1 MANDCQGLG
10 TLDAKLNCAATLDI
24 DVYTTSTDPP
34 PIVASSVLPT
44 GLQSLLSD
52 CSGNDSCKLVS
63 FDFTG
68 DSGSTASKAQYVVN
82 TENNEAVDRGV
93 FFKDGTPPPPV
104 MREPPGFDFSSAI
117 DPTRATQIGSVL
129 FGSSSEFCARVCE
142 DDSTC
147 KAFNYEPLNSR
158 CEYFSAFTEESY
170 GDPTFQKIGFVRQ
183 DIPIKAGK
191 KYPGIPDSPVTY
203 LNNTGVDCED
213 MPKCNSN
220 IEALVNSGTTVGFST
235 DDLDA
240 CGYCPLKTFR
250 FKDDSYFVQ
259 GELGE
264 TKVFTDKAQALD
276 AIKLKQSG
284 PNPNT
289 VISALQQNFI
299 YTLNPFVKDVASTGD
314 DTFYTRNPGKNTM
327 CEDGD
332 FRFFL
337 VQGVN
342 IGDIEDAIKKLE
354 WTKVTSIV
362 GPTYANL
369 IQKGASARM
378 KLAEFYYRDPTWVAA
393 NPGYQ
398 TEEYNKMIVTESAFT
413 SPDHFG
419 QLYFGSVI
427 WNKILGSWRFLM
439 NNDWNG
445 VTNVLGATDAQ
456 ALRDAVLSSDSLP
469 MDILYTD
476 SRFYRLEVVGRKMI
490 FKTLTQT
497 LSPMWE
503 GESSNTWEVESVDYV
518 TDGIRIKNIESQK
531 YVTSTLFRTLAAW
544 GDKYTNEFNNT
555 VFIASNPISFDEFLK
570 QNYTM
575 PVMFQS
581 KDGTQRVT
589 YDGRAFKA
597 LKNIFSVFKLTFDQ
611 ACAPAVPTICAQ
623 PSVVQASGKLAC
635 PGNGTFRAGTGNS
648 KCNGNAIRNQTTN
661 AGAISLCEFS
671 CASGYDP
678 VGGWKEGDVF
688 GCGVTK
694 SCIADSYTA
703 YSCPVGFTL
712 EGQTCRPTADSG
724 CSSSLTGSCSSQVP
738 TLLTSSCTTE
748 NVNWSVI
755 DTPKNFQ
762 VYGVTGDTVNVND
775 PPATYQALYNLN
787 GSSTVYPSNSTKSL
801 RRWVQEDYVYKNF
814 APGVVD
820 VSISDIGSMYVDVK
834 SWDDASMCI
843 FSKVGTINTRY
854 PNAVT
859 NTGATERNL
868 IGYGATTLTSKR
880 TACVTELGSFYRS
893 LTPWN
898 NVENVKTMYND
909 SAAVRLLAI
918 KNYLIFMRKAID
930 AFKLGMT
937 KVMEDLLRYMSE
949 TTAINDAQLTQ
960 VNAAYMF
967 IRDKKADI
975 DTAVVS
981 QDVKNIIDNWNQI
994 TTTTS
999 ASATSAPLPSGWSAM
1014 SVQSQQYLDDIGLKS
1029 LIDETYTLLKSVKD
1043 LVMQNYNDY
1052 NDSYTKLQEIKGYS
1066 GSVETTNLTVPIRK
1080 ALDDKRVSIT
1090 TEYHEQ
1096 VKVDTV
1102 SPSLQVVRDEIKNQM
1117 DRIMSIGIFAA
1128 CATGTFRALAS
1139 DPVCESCSTCA
1150 VGTYVSTVCTETTN
1164 RMCTNCDVGY
1174 YSAIPNAT
1182 ECTQCVTG
1190 STSSASS
1197 STCTCTGTLQNGYL
1211 EWSVANICTKKC
1223 NTGYSLS
1230 AAGNCDLTS
1239 CTLAGGKDYAAT
1251 AGVLSYT
1258 DTTNGTVSRT
1268 DRVTQVTTSP
1278 CSSASPPSSVLISLP
1293 SGMSVLATT
1302 ATTSVVTG
1310 STVTYTTS
1318 TGAYCPVGTTFV
1330 ASSCVACPAGTY
1342 SDTAGKIGP
1351 TSTQC
1356 STCADGTYSSA
1367 GASACSPCDTV
1378 CTGGNYEATSCT
1390 TSTNRVCSPCS
1401 TCAAAPANGTVQTT
1415 SCSTTTDTVCT
1426 YGCKYGFTTSSSG
1439 ASTTCT
1445 CPLGSYIK
1453 ADGTCGACSPCT
1465 ADTTSTKY
1473 TAAGCN
1479 TINTTNERT
1488 CTRTCQPGYY
1498 DNNGTC
1504 TGCSTCTAPAN
1515 ATVTS
1520 PSCTANQ
1527 DAVCKYS
1534 CNIGYYGTTS
1544 CTSCGYGNSTLTAGK
1559 TSSYDCFEVANY
1571 SCPYYFSATAGYATA
1586 SYYDCAYDATAN
1598 RQNIITKGKITGSYT
1613 YYTCPYG
1620 GTQFSVPNYGTY
1632 CGTSKQYS
1640 CSYTPGATVKIAD
1653 DSKPLCW
1660 TDCGYNQYKDPVTG
1674 VCKTC
1679 ATCTAAN
1686 SVSSIYPTSAVGCGG
1701 SSAGSCDP
1709 TSCRNGYSLNN
1720 VTSTTKRCD
1729 CMYGSYIKA
1738 DGTCVPCSSCP
1749 ANTQSTVYTTTGGC
1763 DGFHINVTSDRI
1775 CTRTCQTGY
1784 YDNGTTCTACS
1795 TPTCAAAP
1803 TNGTVT
1809 TTSCTPTADAKCTYG
1824 CKVGFTTS
1832 GSGASTTCTCPAG
1845 SYIKSDGTCGPCAP
1859 GTYTWYTNGSY
1870 CLTCRTVCAASET
1883 ETVRCTTSTN
1893 RVCVSTNLNPATTT
1907 CDAVPNTTSGQ
1918 QCTGTSAG
1926 TRGTYTVYTNGL
1938 WTGTN
1943 RDCSYT
1949 ATTYNLNEVAVVRTG
1964 YPTTYQC
1971 RSILSSTSG
1980 VTYTGK
1986 ANNWTCPTG
1995 YSPPLNVI
2003 PSTPYCTYTG

>member
-1 MANDCQGLG
+1 MADDCQELG
-10 TLDAKLNCAATLDI
+10 TLNEKLRCAATLNI
-24 DVYTTSTDPP
+24 GVYTDWTAPP
-34 PIVASSVLPT
+34 PIVASNVLPT

-68 DSGSTASKAQYVVN
+68 DSGLIASKAEYVVN

-117 DPTRATQIGSVL
+117 DPTRATQIGSASI
-129 FGSSSEFCARVCE
+129 GASSEVCARVCE

-147 KAFNYEPLNSR
+147 KAFNYEPLSSR

-203 LNNTGVDCED
+203 LDNTGVDCED

-299 YTLNPFVKDVASTGD
+299 YTLNPFVKDVASTDD

-342 IGDIEDAIKKLE
+342 IGDLEDAIKKLE

-398 TEEYNKMIVTESAFT
+398 TEEYNKMIVTESMFT
-413 SPDHFG
+413 NRPDLVSG

-445 VTNVLGATDAQ
+445 VTNVLGETDAQ

-469 MDILYTD
+469 MDVLYTD

-581 KDGTQRVT
+581 TDGTQRVT

-623 PSVVQASGKLAC
+623 PSTIGASGKLAC

-648 KCNGNAIRNQTTN
+648 KCNGNASNTPTT
-661 AGAISLCEFS
+661 AGGLLCYFS
-671 CASGYDP
+671 CDSGYSP
-678 VGGWKEGDVF
+678 VGGWSESVVY
-688 GCGVTK
+688 GCNTTK

-738 TLLTSSCTTE
+738 TLLTSSCKTE

-755 DTPKNFQ
+755 DTPKIFQ
-762 VYGVTGDTVNVND
+762 LSGVTGDTVNVND

-843 FSKVGTINTRY
+843 FLKVGTINTRY
-854 PNAVT
+854 PDAVT

-918 KNYLIFMRKAID
+918 KNYLIFMTKAID

-981 QDVKNIIDNWNQI
+981 RDVLTIINNWNQI

-1029 LIDETYTLLKSVKD
+1029 LIDETYTLLNSMKD

-1066 GSVETTNLTVPIRK
+1066 GSVETTNLTVPVRK

-1096 VKVDTV
+1096 VKVDMV
-1102 SPSLQVVRDEIKNQM
+1102 SPALQIVRDEIKNQM

-1128 CATGTFRALAS
+1128 CTAETFRALAS
-1139 DPVCESCSTCA
+1139 DPVCTPCTMCIA
-1150 VGTYVSTVCTETTN
+1150 GTYVSTACTETQNRACTPCTAGATFSTIPNAGSCTTCTTCAAGTKVNAPCTVASDRTCTPCVDGSTFSTGTNASTCQTCAMCAAGTYVSTACTTTTN
-1164 RMCTNCDVGY
+1164 RVCTNCAVGY
-1174 YSAIPNAT
+1174 YSATQNAGS
-1182 ECTQCVTG
+1182 CTQCVTG
-1190 STSSASS
+1190 STSIAGS

-1211 EWSVANICTKKC
+1211 EWSLANICTKKC
-1223 NTGYSLS
+1223 NPGYTLS
-1230 AAGNCDLTS
+1230 AAGTCDLTS
-1239 CTLAGGKDYAAT
+1239 CTLAGGRDYSAT
-1251 AGVLSYT
+1251 PGTLSYA
-1258 DTTNGTVSRT
+1258 DTTYGTVSRT
-1268 DRVTQVTTSP
+1268 DTVTQVTTSP
-1278 CSSASPPSSVLISLP
+1278 CSSPSPPSSTTLTLP
-1293 SGMSVLATT
+1293 DRSVT
-1302 ATTSVVTG
+1302 ATTSTTSVVIG
-1310 STVTYTTS
+1310 STVTYTTPQ
-1318 TGAYCPVGTTFV
+1318 GAYCPAGKTFTSPPARGRMVGLP
-1330 ASSCVACPAGTY
+1330 SCVACPAGTY
-1342 SDTAGKIGP
+1342 SGTAGKQG
-1351 TSTQC
+1351 TTATQC
-1356 STCADGTYSSA
+1356 STCAAETYSYA
-1367 GASACSPCDTV
+1367 GASSCSTCTAA
-1378 CTGGNYEATSCT
+1378 CTGSTYESTSCT
-1390 TSTNRVCSPCS
+1390 TTLNRVCSPCTSCTNPTNGTASVTGCSGTSGPGTCSYSCSAGYFYDSSKS
-1401 TCAAAPANGTVQTT
+1401 TPTCTPCAAGTYSAAGATSCTNCTAGTYSAAGATSCTNCDAGKYSAAGASSCSSCTAGSTWSAAGASSCTNCSKTCGAGKYISSSCTTTADIGCT
-1415 SCSTTTDTVCT
+1415 SCSTTCTTSGALIASCSGTETSNPVCYCPT
-1426 YGCKYGFTTSSSG
+1426 NTTSS
-1439 ASTTCT
+1439 
-1445 CPLGSYIK
+1445 
-1453 ADGTCGACSPCT
+1453 
-1465 ADTTSTKY
+1465 TS
-1473 TAAGCN
+1473 
-1479 TINTTNERT
+1479 
-1488 CTRTCQPGYY
+1488 
-1498 DNNGTC
+1498 
-1504 TGCSTCTAPAN
+1504 
-1515 ATVTS
+1515 
-1520 PSCTANQ
+1520 
-1527 DAVCKYS
+1527 
-1534 CNIGYYGTTS
+1534 YYGPSQTPVS
-1544 CTSCGYGNSTLTAGK
+1544 RCACN
-1559 TSSYDCFEVANY
+1559 
-1571 SCPYYFSATAGYATA
+1571 PGYATA
-1586 SYYDCAYDATAN
+1586 SGVGSSCTAC
-1598 RQNIITKGKITGSYT
+1598 G
-1613 YYTCPYG
+1613 
-1620 GTQFSVPNYGTY
+1620 YGTY
-1632 CGTSKQYS
+1632 SSTPVAVGITNGYGHTV
-1640 CSYTPGATVKIAD
+1640 CS
-1653 DSKPLCW
+1653 
-1660 TDCGYNQYKDPVTG
+1660 
-1674 VCKTC
+1674 TC
-1679 ATCTAAN
+1679 AACPAN
-1686 SVSSIYPTSAVGCGG
+1686 QTRVDCGG
-1701 SSAGSCDP
+1701 SNPGRCVNNCVYTWSTGACNKTCGGYQIVTPVITQYADGANPTQCPAPYAQGCSTGCYLYLYSGQDFNGKRKGTIGPIYSGEYRVFGS
-1709 TSCRNGYSLNN
+1709 
-1720 VTSTTKRCD
+1720 STTIVDPNDLRSMK
-1729 CMYGSYIKA
+1729 
-1738 DGTCVPCSSCP
+1738 VP
-1749 ANTQSTVYTTTGGC
+1749 NGLTVKLYTASNYTG
-1763 DGFHINVTSDRI
+1763 DM
-1775 CTRTCQTGY
+1775 
-1784 YDNGTTCTACS
+1784 
-1795 TPTCAAAP
+1795 
-1803 TNGTVT
+1803 
-1809 TTSCTPTADAKCTYG
+1809 
-1824 CKVGFTTS
+1824 
-1832 GSGASTTCTCPAG
+1832 
-1845 SYIKSDGTCGPCAP
+1845 
-1859 GTYTWYTNGSY
+1859 GTYTGIFNGRVNQWDNAESMIWSFTNASVPVQVVASTGNFCPMGTTMIGSGSTATCRIYTN
-1870 CLTCRTVCAASET
+1870 
-1883 ETVRCTTSTN
+1883 
-1893 RVCVSTNLNPATTT
+1893 
-1907 CDAVPNTTSGQ
+1907 
-1918 QCTGTSAG
+1918 
-1926 TRGTYTVYTNGL
+1926 TRGVYNYSKPELRCPLHYAQDPLKT
-1938 WTGTN
+1938 W
-1943 RDCSYT
+1943 C
-1949 ATTYNLNEVAVVRTG
+1949 VRF
-1964 YPTTYQC
+1964 
-1971 RSILSSTSG
+1971 
-1980 VTYTGK
+1980 
-1986 ANNWTCPTG
+1986 
-1995 YSPPLNVI
+1995 
-2003 PSTPYCTYTG
+2003 

>member
-1 MANDCQGLG
+1 MANIDCQELG
-10 TLDAKLNCAATLDI
+10 TLDKKLDCAANLKI
-24 DVYTTSTDPP
+24 DVYTTWTDTP

-68 DSGSTASKAQYVVN
+68 DSGLIASKAEYVVN
-82 TENNEAVDRGV
+82 TENNEAADRGV

-117 DPTRATQIGSVL
+117 DPTRATQIGSASI
-129 FGSSSEFCARVCE
+129 GASSEVCARVCE

-147 KAFNYEPLNSR
+147 KAFNYEPLSSR

-203 LNNTGVDCED
+203 LDNTGVDCED

-250 FKDDSYFVQ
+250 FKDDSYIVQ

-299 YTLNPFVKDVASTGD
+299 YTLNPFVKDVASTD
-314 DTFYTRNPGKNTM
+314 DTFRTRNPGKETM
-327 CEDGD
+327 CENGD

-342 IGDIEDAIKKLE
+342 IGDLEDAIKKLE

-398 TEEYNKMIVTESAFT
+398 TEEYHKMIVAESMFT
-413 SPDHFG
+413 SPDIVSG

-445 VTNVLGATDAQ
+445 VTNVLGETDAQ
-456 ALRDAVLSSDSLP
+456 ALRDSVLSSDSLP
-469 MDILYTD
+469 MDVLYAD

-497 LSPMWE
+497 LSPIWE

-531 YVTSTLFRTLAAW
+531 YVTSTLFRTLVAW
-544 GDKYTNEFNNT
+544 GDKYTSDFNNT
-555 VFIASNPISFDEFLK
+555 VFIASNPISFDGFLR

-581 KDGTQRVT
+581 NDGTKRTT
-589 YDGRAFKA
+589 YDGTTFKA

-635 PGNGTFRAGTGNS
+635 PGKGTFRAGTGNS
-648 KCNGNAIRNQTTN
+648 KCNGNASNTPTT
-661 AGAISLCEFS
+661 AGGLLCYFS
-671 CASGYDP
+671 CESGYSP
-678 VGGWKEGDVF
+678 VGGWSESVPY
-688 GCGVTK
+688 GCSTTK

-748 NVNWSVI
+748 NANWSVI
-755 DTPKNFQ
+755 DTPNNFQ
-762 VYGVTGDTVNVND
+762 VYGVTDDTVNVND

-820 VSISDIGSMYVDVK
+820 VSISVIGSMYVDVK

-880 TACVTELGSFYRS
+880 TACVTELGSFYTS

-898 NVENVKTMYND
+898 NVENVKTMYSD

-918 KNYLIFMRKAID
+918 KNYLIFMTKAID
-930 AFKLGMT
+930 AFKIGMN

-960 VNAAYMF
+960 VNTAYMF

-981 QDVKNIIDNWNQI
+981 RDVTNIIANWSRL

-1014 SVQSQQYLDDIGLKS
+1014 SVQSQQYLDDIGLQS

-1052 NDSYTKLQEIKGYS
+1052 NDSYTKLQDIKGYS
-1066 GSVETTNLTVPIRK
+1066 TSVETTSLVVPIRK

-1090 TEYHEQ
+1090 MGYYEQ

-1102 SPSLQVVRDEIKNQM
+1102 SPSLQVVRDEFKNQM
-1117 DRIMSIGIFAA
+1117 DRIMSVGIFAA
-1128 CATGTFRALAS
+1128 CAVGTFRALAS
-1139 DPVCESCSTCA
+1139 DPVCASCTTCA
-1150 VGTYVSTVCTETTN
+1150 SGTYVSTACTETQNRACTPCTAGTDFSTIPNAGSCTPCADCVAGTKVNASCTVTSDRTCTPCVTGSTFSTGTN
-1164 RMCTNCDVGY
+1164 ASTCQPCATCAAGTYVSTACTTTINRVCTNCAAGY

-1190 STSSASS
+1190 STSIAGS

-1223 NTGYSLS
+1223 NTGYTLS
-1230 AAGNCDLTS
+1230 AAGTCDLTS

-1251 AGVLSYT
+1251 TGTLSYA
-1258 DTTNGTVSRT
+1258 DTTYGTVSRT
-1268 DRVTQVTTSP
+1268 DTVTQVTLAP
-1278 CSSASPPSSVLISLP
+1278 CSKPSPEPSTTLTLPDRSV
-1293 SGMSVLATT
+1293 T
-1302 ATTSVVTG
+1302 ATTSTTSVIVG
-1310 STVTYTTS
+1310 STVTYTTPQ
-1318 TGAYCPVGTTFV
+1318 GAYCPAGKTYTSPP
-1330 ASSCVACPAGTY
+1330 ARGGAYGIPSCVSCPAGTY
-1342 SDTAGKIGP
+1342 SGTAGKQG
-1351 TSTQC
+1351 TTATQC

-1367 GASACSPCDTV
+1367 GASSCSTCTAA
-1378 CTGGNYEATSCT
+1378 CTGSTYESTSCT
-1390 TSTNRVCSPCS
+1390 TTSNRVCSPCTS
-1401 TCAAAPANGTVQTT
+1401 CTNPTNGTASVTGCSGTSGPGTCSYSCNPGYFYTSGTQVVGPSSSSSSGISGVTVGAGSSGGGGSSPAKAGWGPIRWKISRYVTSLPDTPTCTPCAAGKYSAAGATSCTNCAAGTYSAAGASSCTNCTAGTYSAAGASSCSSCAAGTYSAAGATSCTNCSTTCGAGKYISSACTTTADIGCT
-1415 SCSTTTDTVCT
+1415 SCSTTC
-1426 YGCKYGFTTSSSG
+1426 SASG
-1439 ASTTCT
+1439 ALIASC
-1445 CPLGSYIK
+1445 
-1453 ADGTCGACSPCT
+1453 AGTETSNPACYC
-1465 ADTTSTKY
+1465 
-1473 TAAGCN
+1473 
-1479 TINTTNERT
+1479 
-1488 CTRTCQPGYY
+1488 
-1498 DNNGTC
+1498 
-1504 TGCSTCTAPAN
+1504 PAN
-1515 ATVTS
+1515 TKSEVYEDGATQSVK
-1520 PSCTANQ
+1520 TACL
-1527 DAVCKYS
+1527 CK
-1534 CNIGYYGTTS
+1534 
-1544 CTSCGYGNSTLTAGK
+1544 
-1559 TSSYDCFEVANY
+1559 
-1571 SCPYYFSATAGYATA
+1571 PGYATA
-1586 SYYDCAYDATAN
+1586 SGVGSSCTACGYGTYSANPFTAGLTAGYGHTVCSTCAACPANQTRVDCGGSNPGRCVNNCVYTWSTGACNKTCGGYQIVTPVITQYADGANPTQCPAPYAQSCSSTCTVYLYSGQAFNGNRRGYIDATASGQAVMETGN
-1598 RQNIITKGKITGSYT
+1598 IKVRQWDLRSMNVPQGLTVVLWSETYQAGELGRYNGAWAGQTNPWDRARSISW
-1613 YYTCPYG
+1613 YYTNP
-1620 GTQFSVPNYGTY
+1620 SVPV
-1632 CGTSKQYS
+1632 Q
-1640 CSYTPGATVKIAD
+1640 V
-1653 DSKPLCW
+1653 
-1660 TDCGYNQYKDPVTG
+1660 V
-1674 VCKTC
+1674 
-1679 ATCTAAN
+1679 
-1686 SVSSIYPTSAVGCGG
+1686 
-1701 SSAGSCDP
+1701 
-1709 TSCRNGYSLNN
+1709 
-1720 VTSTTKRCD
+1720 
-1729 CMYGSYIKA
+1729 
-1738 DGTCVPCSSCP
+1738 
-1749 ANTQSTVYTTTGGC
+1749 
-1763 DGFHINVTSDRI
+1763 
-1775 CTRTCQTGY
+1775 
-1784 YDNGTTCTACS
+1784 
-1795 TPTCAAAP
+1795 AP
-1803 TNGTVT
+1803 T
-1809 TTSCTPTADAKCTYG
+1809 
-1824 CKVGFTTS
+1824 
-1832 GSGASTTCTCPAG
+1832 
-1845 SYIKSDGTCGPCAP
+1845 
-1859 GTYTWYTNGSY
+1859 
-1870 CLTCRTVCAASET
+1870 
-1883 ETVRCTTSTN
+1883 
-1893 RVCVSTNLNPATTT
+1893 
-1907 CDAVPNTTSGQ
+1907 
-1918 QCTGTSAG
+1918 
-1926 TRGTYTVYTNGL
+1926 
-1938 WTGTN
+1938 
-1943 RDCSYT
+1943 
-1949 ATTYNLNEVAVVRTG
+1949 
-1964 YPTTYQC
+1964 
-1971 RSILSSTSG
+1971 
-1980 VTYTGK
+1980 GK
-1986 ANNWTCPTG
+1986 FCPTG
-1995 YSPPLNVI
+1995 TTMIGSGSTASCKTSNNAYNKPELRCPLNYVQD
-2003 PSTPYCTYTG
+2003 PLKTWCVRF